1 MHDHGDGT
9 YTVELPPEAALLID
23 VTLDGEPVGC
33 PDGWSEGWLDGC
45 AVGVPLG

>member
-1 MHDHGDGT
+1 M
-9 YTVELPPEAALLID
+9 LLGWFVGCD
-23 VTLDGEPVGC
+23 EGPNGLNVGELDGEPVGC